1 MAPRCQQAEGPGAG
15 CGTVGSV
22 GKEGVTTAFSWSVE
36 EGLTVPNRGARGTG
50 VAVRVGSSLT
60 GAEGEDVSSAAV
72 GDGRRVVLTLAGDP
86 GAPEGGLCPGEKAGR
101 PASGRSSSVLGGC
114 CRGCRM
120 ADGAST
126 AFGKAE
132 TEAQGSLEGGGRGRT
147 RDWRPELST
156 VATAAERLWASFF
169 INIMDLIPPVVP
181 LNYWGCED
189 DHTRRLMGKYQISR
203 LGHKLGGWP
212 LTPMHAWLPWEGV
225 LRCSEN
231 SLRTRESAFGVDTTL
246 YVFTGR
252 LVQHDR
258 TT

>member
-1 MAPRCQQAEGPGAG
+1 M
-15 CGTVGSV
+15 
-22 GKEGVTTAFSWSVE
+22 GKEGVTTTFSWSVE

-50 VAVRVGSSLT
+50 VVTRVGSSLT
-60 GAEGEDVSSAAV
+60 GAEGEDVRRAGV

-86 GAPEGGLCPGEKAGR
+86 GAPEGGLCPGEKASR

-132 TEAQGSLEGGGRGRT
+132 TEAQGRPEGGGSGGRQ
-147 RDWRPELST
+147 DWGPELSSVT
-156 VATAAERLWASFF
+156 TATECLWASFF
-169 INIMDLIPPVVP
+169 ISIMGLIPPVVP

-203 LGHKLGGWP
+203 LGYKLGRWS
-212 LTPMHAWLPWEGV
+212 LPACMRGFPGGGAEALGELAV
-225 LRCSEN
+225 DQRERLRC
-231 SLRTRESAFGVDTTL
+231 
-246 YVFTGR
+246 
-252 LVQHDR
+252 
-258 TT
+258 